1 MRQSGTPMTRLNAPV
16 AAAPIAAPVAGDV
29 GSRAA
34 AAGAE
39 AARQAVA
46 APPLRPPAAA
56 EAEVRRATAEA
67 NEALRRRAS
76 ELSFEFDDEIGRVVV
91 KLVDTST
98 REVLRQIPTEE
109 MLEIARSLKQ
119 QTQAGALLRTDA

>member
-1 MRQSGTPMTRLNAPV
+1 MTRLNAPV
-16 AAAPIAAPVAGDV
+16 AAAPIAAPVAGET
-29 GSRAA
+29 GSRSA

-46 APPLRPPAAA
+46 AAPLRPPAAA

>member
-1 MRQSGTPMTRLNAPV
+1 MTRLNAPV
-16 AAAPIAAPVAGDV
+16 AAAPIAAPVAGDA
-29 GSRAA
+29 GSRTA
-34 AAGAE
+34 AAGGE
-39 AARQAVA
+39 AARQAAA
-46 APPLRPPAAA
+46 APALRPQAAA